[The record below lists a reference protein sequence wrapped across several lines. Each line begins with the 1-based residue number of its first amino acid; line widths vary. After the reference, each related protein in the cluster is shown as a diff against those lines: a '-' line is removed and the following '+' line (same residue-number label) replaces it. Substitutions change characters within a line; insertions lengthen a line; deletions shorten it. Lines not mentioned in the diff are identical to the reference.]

1 MLRLW
6 GKQPSKKPFSCPSL
20 GSSFQRGTLFM
31 KGRRSLVTW
40 AQPSWKQTRRGAP
53 RPPARS
59 PPLGAAALAVG
70 APARPTA
77 ERHPD
82 AGAASWW
89 WWWGRLARGRSLGD
103 PEQRV
108 RPFIRH
114 LSAHPSPVRAS
125 RLLSSPPVSCDL
137 PTVQPGRQQWLQWK
151 VLSVHWLPVVFSPV
165 PCAQEVPRCGS
176 LSVSSPSYRP
186 CL

>member
-59 PPLGAAALAVG
+59 PPLGAAAPAVG

-89 WWWGRLARGRSLGD
+89 WWWGRLARGRTWGTLSRGSAHLFVISRHIHHLSVRPGSLAHPLYLATYLPCSLGG
-103 PEQRV
+103 
-108 RPFIRH
+108 
-114 LSAHPSPVRAS
+114 
-125 RLLSSPPVSCDL
+125 SSGCS
-137 PTVQPGRQQWLQWK
+137 GR
-151 VLSVHWLPVVFSPV
+151 F
-165 PCAQEVPRCGS
+165 
-176 LSVSSPSYRP
+176 
-186 CL
+186 